1 MSDHT
6 VDRDQSYTEG
16 NYTQALENGIT
27 PDIHR
32 LTHDGYDR
40 LNNYGEVVSS
50 KKGLTTNATKIQK
63 KPTDIKFKAKPEVSI
78 NNNGVADLNQAT
90 KAYTQILLDEAKRMI
105 DLNEFVVAT
114 VSSSWPRQPMTPSS
128 TSRTIRM
135 SRCLR
140 RRPSDKAEDPLRG
153 GAIVKSESPLK
164 ID

>member
-1 MSDHT
+1 MSGIN
-6 VDRDQSYTEG
+6 RIPEG
-16 NYTQALENGIT
+16 NYTPALENGIT

-50 KKGLTTNATKIQK
+50 KKDLTTNATKIQK

-105 DLNEFVVAT
+105 DLNEFVVANRLIQLAEAT
-114 VSSSWPRQPMTPSS
+114 HATHDTIEDLTNDSHVQVSKAK
-128 TSRTIRM
+128 TI
-135 SRCLR
+135 
-140 RRPSDKAEDPLRG
+140 
-153 GAIVKSESPLK
+153 
-164 ID
+164 

>member
-1 MSDHT
+1 M
-6 VDRDQSYTEG
+6 
-16 NYTQALENGIT
+16 
-27 PDIHR
+27 
-32 LTHDGYDR
+32 
-40 LNNYGEVVSS
+40 SS

-105 DLNEFVVAT
+105 DLNEFVVAN
-114 VSSSWPRQPMTPSS
+114 RLIQLAEQPMTPSR

-153 GAIVKSESPLK
+153 QSSSLNPRSKSIRLRVNGITPTLSLIELMTA
-164 ID
+164 